1 MRDAELL
8 RDKDL
13 RAALRLANEARELSP
28 GSLAQREHVLRGLAR
43 LTGAQVGIWG
53 EVQAAPRFCFSPAFE
68 FGWSGERERRTFLHY
83 MAVEQFQLP
92 DPSLPRLFAFEPHP
106 VVTVSRQQLIA
117 DRDWYRSEHAQERRR
132 AAGVDGFLYS
142 GWLTAGRC
150 PAFSLHRP
158 WGDKPFSDRDRA
170 LVDAFHSESPW
181 LHQAPPPRIDDP
193 RRVSGPGV
201 PPAAAAALL
210 QELPPRLREVL
221 SALARG
227 HSEKQ
232 VAAELR
238 LSRHTVHDYVKA
250 LHARLRVRSRGELLA
265 RVLGEVA
272 PATCGRGA
280 SRPPRVGPLL
290 DAHPEKTAKSTMPG
304 EGER

>member
-1 MRDAELL
+1 MGEAQLL
-8 RDKDL
+8 RAKDL

-28 GSLAQREHVLRGLAR
+28 GSPAQREHVLRGLAQ
-43 LTGAQVGIWG
+43 LVSAQVGIWG
-53 EVQAAPRFCFSPAFE
+53 EVQAAPRFSFSPAFE

-92 DPSLPRLFAFEPHP
+92 DPSLPRLFDFAPHP

-132 AAGVDGFLYS
+132 AAGVDSFLYS
-142 GWLTAGRC
+142 GWLKAGRC

-158 WGDKPFSDRDRA
+158 WGDNPFSDRDRA

-181 LHQAPPPRIDDP
+181 LHEPPPPRID
-193 RRVSGPGV
+193 
-201 PPAAAAALL
+201 AALL

-221 SALARG
+221 TALARG

-265 RVLGEVA
+265 KVLGEVA

-280 SRPPRVGPLL
+280 SRPPGVGPPR
-290 DAHPEKTAKSTMPG
+290 DAHREETAK
-304 EGER
+304 